1 MSRLLLLVCMAWL
14 GPLLSAAD
22 RPNVLVLIAD
32 DQRADTIAA
41 LGNPDIQTPTLDALA
56 RRGCSMDSVY
66 CLGANMGAVC
76 TPSRNM
82 LLSGNAYFRWTAG
95 EKPERFAPATDATLP
110 AVFKAAGYH
119 TYHHGKRG
127 NTATLIHQQFDIS
140 KYLNDYQSR
149 WNQNPGGE
157 IIDAAI
163 EHLAGRGDQSEQ
175 PWLMWLEFAMPH
187 DPRAASPE
195 ALAAY
200 AGRQLQLPGNVL
212 PHHPFDNG
220 SVLGRDEW
228 TALWPRTPEILSD
241 AWHDYYACITSMDTN
256 VGRLIE
262 HLEQTGALE
271 NTIVVYTSDH
281 GLGMGSHGLM
291 GKQNV
296 YDAGYK
302 APLIIAGPGI
312 DQGRS
317 DAPVYL
323 MDLYPTLLELTG
335 LPEQSIDGR
344 SFAGAIG
351 GGEGPYDAIMLA
363 YTDTQRAVRVGEMK
377 LIVYPKAQRVQL
389 FDLAADPLESNDLS
403 GDPQRQPQIE
413 SMLEELAS
421 LQKRYGDP
429 LPPEKLNFSA
439 SGEAAFE
446 PPLPIEPQVTRDTD
460 EIAALMAETYALAGG
475 SVDAFTQ
482 IQAVRLAPS
491 EGIVAMAVGVDE
503 ASQRLTSLRIDVVN
517 AAVQGDNRRSV
528 VFGRSDCRWMPL
540 LDQIRPQ
547 QQISMLGAV
556 DDAGISA
563 LQLGLVDEGPI
574 PMYGNAAGDAWSELV
589 ISTSPATFGVGIA
602 GSDSPEG
609 ITAIFIAPHAVARA
623 DQSDQSDQSG
633 QSDPTE

>member
-1 MSRLLLLVCMAWL
+1 MLRLFLAVAFATLLARSSV
-14 GPLLSAAD
+14 AAD
-22 RPNVLVLIAD
+22 RPNILVLISD

-95 EKPERFAPATDATLP
+95 DKPERFAPATESTLP
-110 AVFKAAGYH
+110 AVFKRAGYH

-127 NTATLIHQQFDIS
+127 NTATLIHKQFDVS
-140 KYLNDYQSR
+140 RYLNDYQSR

-157 IIDAAI
+157 IVDAAI
-163 EHLAGRGDQSEQ
+163 EHLAGRSDEQDQ

-200 AGRQLQLPGNVL
+200 AGRKLQLPGNVQ

-241 AWHDYYACITSMDTN
+241 AWHDYYACISSLDTN
-256 VGRLIE
+256 VGRLID
-262 HLEQTGALE
+262 HLEQTGALK

-296 YDAGYK
+296 YEAGYK
-302 APLIIAGPGI
+302 APFLIAGPGI
-312 DQGRS
+312 DHGRS
-317 DAPVYL
+317 DAPAYL
-323 MDLYPTLLELTG
+323 MDLYPTLLELAG
-335 LPEQSIDGR
+335 LPEQNIDGE
-344 SFAGAIG
+344 SFAAAIAG
-351 GGEGPYDAIMLA
+351 GDGPHDAVMLA
-363 YTDTQRAVRVGEMK
+363 YTDTQRAIRVDNMK
-377 LIVYPKAQRVQL
+377 LIVYPKAKRIQL
-389 FDLAADPLESNDLS
+389 FDLAADPLETNDLS
-403 GDPQRQPQIE
+403 GEPQRRSQIE
-413 SMLEELAS
+413 SMLEELGS
-421 LQKRYGDP
+421 LQKRYGDLLSP
-429 LPPEKLNFSA
+429 ASLDFSTGESA
-439 SGEAAFE
+439 SFE
-446 PPLPIEPQVTRDTD
+446 PPLPIVPPVTSDAE
-460 EIAALMAETYALAGG
+460 EIATLMADTYALAGG
-475 SVDAFTQ
+475 SVDGFAQ

-517 AAVQGDNRRSV
+517 AAVPGPDNRRSV
-528 VFGRSDCRWMPL
+528 LFGSTDCRWMPL

-556 DDAGISA
+556 DETGVSA

-574 PMYGNAAGDAWSELV
+574 PMYGNAAGESWSELV
-589 ISTSPATFGVGIA
+589 ISTSPATFGVGVT
-602 GSDSPEG
+602 GGESPQA
-609 ITAIFIAPHAVARA
+609 ITAIFIAPHAVAAAEPAQPA
-623 DQSDQSDQSG
+623 DQTDR
-633 QSDPTE
+633 